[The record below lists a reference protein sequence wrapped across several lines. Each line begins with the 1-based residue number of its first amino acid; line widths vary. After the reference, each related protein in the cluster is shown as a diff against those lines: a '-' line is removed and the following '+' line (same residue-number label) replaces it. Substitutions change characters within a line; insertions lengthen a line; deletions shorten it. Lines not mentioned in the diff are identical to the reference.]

1 MDSNTNKALGGLV
14 FAVGL
19 VLGLIGFIGD
29 VYSGTVA
36 TLLMLGVWFIGG
48 ALVGV
53 VAGGGKTAVYGL
65 VFAVG
70 LIGGLTGYMTD
81 AYSST
86 IATVI
91 MLGVW
96 LVGGALAAFFVPSGK
111 G

>member
-1 MDSNTNKALGGLV
+1 MDKNTVTALGGLV

-29 VYSGTVA
+29 VYSGSVA

-53 VAGGGKTAVYGL
+53 LAGQGKKALYGL

-70 LIGGLTGYMTD
+70 LIGGLVGYMTD

-96 LVGGALAAFFVPSGK
+96 LVGGAIARFVPSGNE
-111 G
+111 

>member
-1 MDSNTNKALGGLV
+1 MDSNTIKALGGV
-14 FAVGL
+14 IFAVGL

-48 ALVGV
+48 ALVGI
-53 VAGGGKTAVYGL
+53 VAGQGKRAVYGL

-70 LIGGLTGYMTD
+70 LIGGLIGYMTD
-81 AYSST
+81 VYSST

-96 LVGGALAAFFVPSGK
+96 LVGGAIARFLPSDNG
-111 G
+111 